1 MEKIRLEAPEG
12 KMLTDGVVYGKVIVF
27 KEGTDKPEN
36 YYEIAEEEYN
46 EIQAKL
52 ESESEGVV
60 T

>member
-27 KEGTDKPEN
+27 REGIDKAEN
-36 YYEIAEEEYN
+36 YYEITEEEYN
-46 EIQAKL
+46 ELQAKL
-52 ESESEGVV
+52 ESESEGII